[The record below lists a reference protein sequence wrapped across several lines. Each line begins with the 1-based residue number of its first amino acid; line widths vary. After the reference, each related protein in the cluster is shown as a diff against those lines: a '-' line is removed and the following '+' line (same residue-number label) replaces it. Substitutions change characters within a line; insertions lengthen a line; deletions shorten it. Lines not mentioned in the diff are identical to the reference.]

1 MEWMVNKEKK
11 KSLVIYIFI
20 DSEELGHLPTYPWG
34 IRTS

>member
-1 MEWMVNKEKK
+1 MLNKKKK

-20 DSEELGHLPTYPWG
+20 DSERLGPLPTYPWG